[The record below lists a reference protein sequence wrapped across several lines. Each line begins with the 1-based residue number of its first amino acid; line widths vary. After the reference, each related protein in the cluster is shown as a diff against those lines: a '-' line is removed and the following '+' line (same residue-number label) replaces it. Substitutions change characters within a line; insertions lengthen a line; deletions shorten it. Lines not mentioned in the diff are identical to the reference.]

1 MCGGSQG
8 GDNVSK
14 VPTILDKSPWDSKS
28 ITAILCV
35 SQVILKKKTVLSI
48 ILKIHNSSLFPT
60 QYNVERSKKKK
71 NCLDGFNTVR
81 GVGGEDGDVQ
91 G

>member
-8 GDNVSK
+8 GDDVSK
-14 VPTILDKSPWDSKS
+14 VPTILNKSPWDSKS

-48 ILKIHNSSLFPT
+48 ILKIHNPSLFPT
-60 QYNVERSKKKK
+60 QYNVER
-71 NCLDGFNTVR
+71 
-81 GVGGEDGDVQ
+81 
-91 G
+91 

>member
-8 GDNVSK
+8 GDDVSK

-28 ITAILCV
+28 ITAIQYV

-48 ILKIHNSSLFPT
+48 ILKIHNPSLFPT
-60 QYNVERSKKKK
+60 QYNVKR
-71 NCLDGFNTVR
+71 
-81 GVGGEDGDVQ
+81 
-91 G
+91 